1 MMNEGNIQQLTAKI
15 WLEPITA
22 KWSSS
27 NSNVARV
34 DTNGKVTANAIG
46 EVTITAKSNDGSNV
60 SAKCRVNVIGKYRAE
75 NTTNNG
81 FYIYDNTNGREKQ
94 TTYGNRPYNV
104 TFNPENSNVTLK
116 VNTSYKDGKILITY
130 TIKNKGNAS
139 STYRVA
145 TDCDTKFQDNDR
157 EPIKYENNQII
168 VTGSSTNMYIQ
179 FITPVTGV

>member
-1 MMNEGNIQQLTAKI
+1 MMNEENTQQLTSKI
-15 WLEPITA
+15 WLGPITA

-34 DTNGKVTANAIG
+34 DTNGKVT
-46 EVTITAKSNDGSNV
+46 
-60 SAKCRVNVIGKYRAE
+60 
-75 NTTNNG
+75 
-81 FYIYDNTNGREKQ
+81 
-94 TTYGNRPYNV
+94 
-104 TFNPENSNVTLK
+104 SNVTLK

-139 STYRVA
+139 STYRAA

-157 EPIKYENNQII
+157 APIKYENNQII

-179 FITPVTGV
+179 SNM